1 MAEKVAE
8 AEDPQL
14 LERLIKHWGFHKMS
28 MGMIRDILMY
38 MDRTYVPKE
47 KLEPVYDRG
56 MKLWIE
62 KVLREPKIKDRL
74 LNSALDSIRRE
85 RLGEVIERN
94 SIRKFIQMFVEISK
108 EAR

>member
-1 MAEKVAE
+1 MVLYKHGKILYDSLNNKVRQYLSSGADKVAE

-14 LERLIKHWGFHKMS
+14 LERLIKGWQAHKLS

-56 MKLWIE
+56 MKLWLE
-62 KVLREPKIKDRL
+62 QVLREPKIKERV
-74 LNSALDSIRRE
+74 LNQA
-85 RLGEVIERN
+85 
-94 SIRKFIQMFVEISK
+94 
-108 EAR
+108 